1 MCGRYYIEQEDIE
14 LQEILAALGHDERIK
29 TGELYPTNTVPVLT
43 SEKRPQ
49 LMRWGFTRYDGKG
62 SIINAR
68 SETVTEKPM
77 FQKAMRER
85 KCLIPASWYFEW
97 KAIGAGK
104 KQKHAISLPGQNAI
118 YMAGFYR
125 EEKDMDLPTFVIL
138 TREASDSVSSVH
150 GRMPLILPKAV
161 HPLWFQS
168 FDAQN
173 LFALAAQDMEAR
185 AVN

>member
-1 MCGRYYIEQEDIE
+1 
-14 LQEILAALGHDERIK
+14 
-29 TGELYPTNTVPVLT
+29 
-43 SEKRPQ
+43 
-49 LMRWGFTRYDGKG
+49 
-62 SIINAR
+62 
-68 SETVTEKPM
+68 M

>member
-29 TGELYPTNTVPVLT
+29 TGEIYPTNTVPVLT

-104 KQKHAISLPGQNAI
+104 KQKHAISLPGHIYGRVLPRRKRHGSSHLCNSNAGGL
-118 YMAGFYR
+118 GFCIIDPWPY
-125 EEKDMDLPTFVIL
+125 
-138 TREASDSVSSVH
+138 ASDFTKSSSSFVVSKPRSAESFCAGGARH
-150 GRMPLILPKAV
+150 GSPGG
-161 HPLWFQS
+161 
-168 FDAQN
+168 
-173 LFALAAQDMEAR
+173 
-185 AVN
+185 